1 LSNDEISPDIPFSI
15 AAMAPYQQLG
25 DFMKALTFSLALAL
39 AALSSNAFAADNVV
53 HNQEA
58 ANSPFASS
66 VVVPP
71 GYATYY
77 ISGSGPTV
85 ADPNA
90 PAGSVQRLGNTVT
103 QTTSTL
109 EGLRQRLAQMGLTFG
124 DVVQGRVYLGADPY
138 NGGKMDYAG
147 MNGAWMKVFGTPDQ
161 PNKPARATVQ
171 VANLVVPG
179 ALVEIELVAVK
190 KVQ

>member
-1 LSNDEISPDIPFSI
+1 MTNFRNSCI
-15 AAMAPYQQLG
+15 AGAVAVFAVCVFASGAMAQ
-25 DFMKALTFSLALAL
+25 DIT
-39 AALSSNAFAADNVV
+39 
-53 HNQEA
+53 HNQEN

-71 GYATYY
+71 GYTTYY
-77 ISGSGPTV
+77 ISGSGPAV

-90 PAGSVQRLGNTVT
+90 PKGTVESLGNTVT

-109 EGLRQRLAQMGLTFG
+109 AGLKDKLAKLGLTFG
-124 DVVQGRVYLGADPY
+124 DVVQGRVFLAADPT

-147 MNGAWMKVFGTPDQ
+147 MNSAWMNVFGTADQ

-179 ALVEIELVAVK
+179 ALVEIELIAAKRVTHTRKHAK
-190 KVQ
+190 

>member
-1 LSNDEISPDIPFSI
+1 
-15 AAMAPYQQLG
+15 
-25 DFMKALTFSLALAL
+25 MKILALTVPVAFLLALSAPSQ
-39 AALSSNAFAADNVV
+39 AQQAVT
-53 HNQEA
+53 HNQESA
-58 ANSPFASS
+58 TSPFASS

-77 ISGSGPTV
+77 ISGSGPLV

-90 PAGSVQRLGNTVT
+90 PAGSVQRLGNTST

-109 EGLRQRLAQMGLTFG
+109 EGLRQRLAQLGLSFA

-138 NGGKMDYAG
+138 NGGKMDYAA
-147 MNGAWMKVFGTPDQ
+147 MNAAWMKVFGSPDQ

>member
-1 LSNDEISPDIPFSI
+1 
-15 AAMAPYQQLG
+15 
-25 DFMKALTFSLALAL
+25 MKALTLSLAAFAV
-39 AALSSNAFAADNVV
+39 AALSSAAFAADVV
-53 HNQEA
+53 HNQEM

-71 GYATYY
+71 GYTTYY
-77 ISGSGPTV
+77 ISGSGPLV
-85 ADPNA
+85 ADASA
-90 PAGSVQRLGNTVT
+90 PAGSVQRLGNTAT

-109 EGLRQRLAQMGLTFG
+109 EGLRQKMALLGVTFA
-124 DVVQGRVYLGADPY
+124 DVVQGRVYLAADPY

-147 MNGAWMKVFGTPDQ
+147 MNGAWMKVFGTATQ

-190 KVQ
+190 KVP

>member
-1 LSNDEISPDIPFSI
+1 
-15 AAMAPYQQLG
+15 
-25 DFMKALTFSLALAL
+25 MKAVTFLFAALAFAGLSAPVL
-39 AALSSNAFAADNVV
+39 AADAVI
-53 HNQEA
+53 HNQEV

-71 GYATYY
+71 GYTTYY
-77 ISGSGPTV
+77 ISGSGPLV
-85 ADPNA
+85 ADANA
-90 PAGSVQRLGNTVT
+90 PAGSVQRLGNTAT
-103 QTTSTL
+103 QTSSTL
-109 EGLRQRLAQMGLTFG
+109 EGLRQRLAQLGLTFS
-124 DVVQGRVYLGADPY
+124 DVVQGRVYLAADPY

-147 MNGAWMKVFGTPDQ
+147 MNGAWMKVFGSADQ

-190 KVQ
+190 KVP

>member
-1 LSNDEISPDIPFSI
+1 
-15 AAMAPYQQLG
+15 MAPHQQQG
-25 DFMKALTFSLALAL
+25 THYESLDLRACAFAL
-39 AALSSNAFAADNVV
+39 AALSSNAFAADTVV

-109 EGLRQRLAQMGLTFG
+109 EGLRQRLAQLGLTFA
-124 DVVQGRVYLGADPY
+124 DVVQGRVYLGS
-138 NGGKMDYAG
+138 
-147 MNGAWMKVFGTPDQ
+147 
-161 PNKPARATVQ
+161 RS
-171 VANLVVPG
+171 L
-179 ALVEIELVAVK
+179 
-190 KVQ
+190 

>member
-1 LSNDEISPDIPFSI
+1 
-15 AAMAPYQQLG
+15 
-25 DFMKALTFSLALAL
+25 MKALTLSLVAFAV
-39 AALSSNAFAADNVV
+39 AALSSAAFAADVV

-71 GYATYY
+71 GYTTYY
-77 ISGSGPTV
+77 ISGSGPLV
-85 ADPNA
+85 ADASA
-90 PAGSVQRLGNTVT
+90 PEGSVQRLGNTAT

-109 EGLRQRLAQMGLTFG
+109 EGLRQKMALLGVTFA
-124 DVVQGRVYLGADPY
+124 DVVQGRVYLAADPY

-147 MNGAWMKVFGTPDQ
+147 MNGAWMKVFGTPTQ

-190 KVQ
+190 KVP

>member
-1 LSNDEISPDIPFSI
+1 
-15 AAMAPYQQLG
+15 
-25 DFMKALTFSLALAL
+25 MKALTLSLAAFAL
-39 AALSSNAFAADNVV
+39 AALPRAALAADTVI

-71 GYATYY
+71 GYTTYY
-77 ISGSGPTV
+77 ISGSGPLV
-85 ADPNA
+85 ADASA
-90 PAGSVQRLGNTVT
+90 PAGSVQRLGNTAT

-109 EGLRQRLAQMGLTFG
+109 EGLRQKMAVLGVTFA
-124 DVVQGRVYLGADPY
+124 DVVQGRVYLAADPY

-147 MNGAWMKVFGTPDQ
+147 MNGAWMKVFGAPDQ

-179 ALVEIELVAVK
+179 ALVEIELIAVK
-190 KVQ
+190 KVP

>member
-1 LSNDEISPDIPFSI
+1 
-15 AAMAPYQQLG
+15 
-25 DFMKALTFSLALAL
+25 MKILTISLAAFAL
-39 AALSSNAFAADNVV
+39 AALTSTAFAADDVI

-71 GYATYY
+71 GYTTYY
-77 ISGSGPTV
+77 ISGSGPLV

-90 PAGSVQRLGNTVT
+90 PAGSVQRLGNTGT
-103 QTTSTL
+103 QTASTL
-109 EGLRQRLAQMGLTFG
+109 EGLRQKMAALGITFA
-124 DVVQGRVYLGADPY
+124 DVVQGRVYLAADPY
-138 NGGKMDYAG
+138 NGGKMDYAA
-147 MNGAWMKVFGTPDQ
+147 MNAAWMKVFGSPDQ

-190 KVQ
+190 KVP

>member
-1 LSNDEISPDIPFSI
+1 
-15 AAMAPYQQLG
+15 
-25 DFMKALTFSLALAL
+25 MKALTASLAVF
-39 AALSSNAFAADNVV
+39 AFATLCRTASAADTVI
-53 HNQEA
+53 HNQEV

-71 GYATYY
+71 GYTTYY
-77 ISGSGPTV
+77 ISGSGPLV

-90 PAGSVQRLGNTVT
+90 PAGSVQRLGSTGT

-109 EGLRQRLAQMGLTFG
+109 EGLRGRLAQLGLTFA
-124 DVVQGRVYLGADPY
+124 DVVQGRVYLAADPY

-147 MNGAWMKVFGTPDQ
+147 MNAAWMKVFGAPDQ

-190 KVQ
+190 KVP

>member
-1 LSNDEISPDIPFSI
+1 
-15 AAMAPYQQLG
+15 
-25 DFMKALTFSLALAL
+25 MKAVTFSLALAL
-39 AALSSNAFAADNVV
+39 AALSSNAFAADTVI
-53 HNQEA
+53 HNQET

-71 GYATYY
+71 GYTTYY
-77 ISGSGPTV
+77 ISGSGPLV
-85 ADPNA
+85 ANA
-90 PAGSVQRLGNTVT
+90 SAPEGSVQRLGNTAT

-109 EGLRQRLAQMGLTFG
+109 EGLRQKMALLGVTFA
-124 DVVQGRVYLGADPY
+124 DVVQGRVYLAADPY

-147 MNGAWMKVFGTPDQ
+147 MNGAWMKVFGTAAQ

>member
-1 LSNDEISPDIPFSI
+1 
-15 AAMAPYQQLG
+15 
-25 DFMKALTFSLALAL
+25 MKALTSTLAFLAF
-39 AALSSNAFAADNVV
+39 AALSSPAFAADTVI

-71 GYATYY
+71 GYTTYY
-77 ISGSGPTV
+77 ISGSGPLV
-85 ADPNA
+85 ADAAA
-90 PAGSVQRLGNTVT
+90 PAGSVQRLGNTGT
-103 QTTSTL
+103 QTASTL
-109 EGLRQRLAQMGLTFG
+109 ENLRQRMAALGLTMG
-124 DVVQGRVYLGADPY
+124 DVVQGRVYLAADPY

-147 MNGAWMKVFGTPDQ
+147 MNAAWMKVFGSPDQ

-179 ALVEIELVAVK
+179 VLVEIELIAVK

>member
-1 LSNDEISPDIPFSI
+1 
-15 AAMAPYQQLG
+15 
-25 DFMKALTFSLALAL
+25 MKAVTFSLALAL
-39 AALSSNAFAADNVV
+39 ATLSSNAFAADAVV

-71 GYATYY
+71 GYTTYY
-77 ISGSGPTV
+77 ISGSGPLV
-85 ADPNA
+85 ADASA
-90 PAGSVQRLGNTVT
+90 PEGSVQRLGNTAT
-103 QTTSTL
+103 QTSSTL
-109 EGLRQRLAQMGLTFG
+109 EGLRQKMALLGVTFA
-124 DVVQGRVYLGADPY
+124 DVVQGRVYLASDPY
-138 NGGKMDYAG
+138 NGGKMDYTG
-147 MNGAWMKVFGTPDQ
+147 MNGAWMKVFGTAAQ

>member
-1 LSNDEISPDIPFSI
+1 MTSARTF
-15 AAMAPYQQLG
+15 AFLG
-25 DFMKALTFSLALAL
+25 TAFALCLL
-39 AALSSNAFAADNVV
+39 AAPAGAQSVTRLQGNAT
-53 HNQEA
+53 
-58 ANSPFASS
+58 SPIASA
-66 VVVPP
+66 VTVPP
-71 GYATYY
+71 GYTTYY
-77 ISGSGPTV
+77 ISGSGPLV

-90 PAGSVQRLGNTVT
+90 PAGSVQRLGNTGT

-109 EGLRQRLAQMGLTFG
+109 EGLRQRLAQLGLTFA
-124 DVVQGRVYLGADPY
+124 DVVQGRVYLAADPY

-147 MNGAWMKVFGTPDQ
+147 MNAAWMKVFGSADQ

-190 KVQ
+190 KVP

>member
-1 LSNDEISPDIPFSI
+1 
-15 AAMAPYQQLG
+15 
-25 DFMKALTFSLALAL
+25 MKALTISFAAAFAL
-39 AALSSNAFAADNVV
+39 AALSQAAFAADNVI

-71 GYATYY
+71 GYTTYY
-77 ISGSGPTV
+77 ISGSGPLV

-90 PAGSVQRLGNTVT
+90 PAGSVQRLGNTAT
-103 QTTSTL
+103 QTSSTL
-109 EGLRQRLAQMGLTFG
+109 EGLRQRLAQLGLTFA
-124 DVVQGRVYLGADPY
+124 DVVQGRVYLAADPY

-147 MNGAWMKVFGTPDQ
+147 MNGAWMKVFGTSDQ